1 MTRMTAKTST
11 AANRKHPL
19 RILAWAGAG
28 IACLLLILYLGTSW
42 PGKASREPSPTATT
56 STPRPDPAPA
66 PAEPGTLASA
76 WQWPDDNTGSTTAD
90 GTAVAAA
97 DSIPFSADG
106 LYEALQNV
114 RIDANGDVILDGEA
128 LNALNRTLRHGAVEL
143 SEQNL
148 ADLRELI
155 RVGLP
160 GKAGEQTARVVT
172 DYYQYL
178 GAEEEFNDMYETNS
192 GEPADPEVFQRQYEE
207 LQALRELYLGEEVA
221 KQLFAEADAGVRY
234 MLDVRRIESDPALT
248 DEEKTREL
256 EALNTRLQN
265 ETIAVD
271 NWNERRASF
280 QEERQR
286 ILDAGLSEAEK
297 QAQVKALLEQHFE
310 PEEREKIRHLG
321 LDDL

>member
-1 MTRMTAKTST
+1 MMTRKTAKQ
-11 AANRKHPL
+11 KHPL
-19 RILAWAGAG
+19 TVVAWSGTG
-28 IACLLLILYLGTSW
+28 MVCILLILYLGYGW
-42 PGKASREPSPTATT
+42 PGNTAPEPSTLTSPAASR
-56 STPRPDPAPA
+56 PAPA
-66 PAEPGTLASA
+66 PESPDSGTVAAA
-76 WQWPDDNTGSTTAD
+76 WQWPDDP
-90 GTAVAAA
+90 A
-97 DSIPFSADG
+97 DSDETAIATEDDIPFNADG

-114 RIDANGDVILDGEA
+114 RIDANGDVILDAEA
-128 LNALNRTLRHGAVEL
+128 LNALNRTLQHGAVEL

-155 RVGLP
+155 QVGLP

-178 GAEEEFNDMYETNS
+178 GAQEEFNDMYETHPT
-192 GEPADPEVFQRQYEE
+192 EATDVADFERQYEE
-207 LQALRELYLGEEVA
+207 LQALRKLYLGKEVA
-221 KQLFAEADAGVRY
+221 EQLFAEADAGARY
-234 MLDVRRIESDPALT
+234 MLDVRKIESDPGLT
-248 DEEKTREL
+248 EEEKAREL

-265 ETIAVD
+265 DTIAVD
-271 NWNERRASF
+271 NLSERRAGF

-310 PEEREKIRHLG
+310 PAEREKIRHLG